1 MVKGGLP
8 PLLVGLTV
16 VDYGTSSPEM
26 VVSVVASLKGEG
38 DLSIGNVVG
47 SNVLNIALIRGLTS
61 LIVPLKMEFQLLKF
75 DGPVM
80 IRVSGLFL

>member
-1 MVKGGLP
+1 M
-8 PLLVGLTV
+8 